1 MKIKEVNSETFNLEQ
16 VLFDSG
22 LPQVLG
28 IEKDLKNSRE
38 GVFVLAGILKEI
50 VEGDVLDP
58 IDITHWKKEGKRL
71 MGDFPNVRP

>member
-28 IEKDLKNSRE
+28 TQGK
-38 GVFVLAGILKEI
+38 VFSFWRVFL
-50 VEGDVLDP
+50 
-58 IDITHWKKEGKRL
+58 KRL
-71 MGDFPNVRP
+71 LREMSWILSTLLIGKKKGRD

>member
-1 MKIKEVNSETFNLEQ
+1 MNKTLGKNYNKSAIELGKILLE
-16 VLFDSG
+16 SG

-38 GVFVLAGILKEI
+38 GIIVLAGLLKEI

-58 IDITHWKKEGKRL
+58 NNLPHWEKTGRSLLKKL
-71 MGDFPNVRP
+71 H